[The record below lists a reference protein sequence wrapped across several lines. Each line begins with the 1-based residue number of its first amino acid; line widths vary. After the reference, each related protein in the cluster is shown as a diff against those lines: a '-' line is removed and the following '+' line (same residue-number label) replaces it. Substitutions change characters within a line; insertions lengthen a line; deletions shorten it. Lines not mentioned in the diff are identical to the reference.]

1 MSPAAVVVPILWGG
15 RVYAADHTLDSSVPG
30 RLGAIAISL
39 AWVAVAAI
47 AWGQGSLPARG
58 QGDAPP
64 GAQPLTP
71 STPLGSERQIVAG
84 VEILGVPPQRQ
95 QEVQKHLHSRK
106 DREFDP
112 ETVQGD
118 VRRLHASGLFRE
130 VKTFTRQTDGGIVL
144 IYQVFERPRIRSV
157 KHLGNRGIPEKK
169 LNKEHGLK
177 RGDPLSA
184 FATENGRR
192 VIEELYHRSGFPK
205 ATVSILE
212 GNQPGDQ
219 NVIFVINEGQ
229 LQRISKVEFEGNTIV
244 GDDRLETQIDSRPG
258 YFWYFFRGK
267 VDREKIDHDVQKL
280 TAYYRSLGY
289 FSARIGR
296 ELVFDDSAKWLTI
309 KFIIDEGP
317 RYTVRNVVIDGVT
330 KFRPEP
336 LLGFLKLKRGQKY
349 NQEDMN
355 RDVNLLVDLYGSQ
368 GYVFAD
374 IQPDLR
380 FHLEPG
386 ELDLVYHVKEGDVF
400 HVGNINVH
408 IKGDFPHTRE
418 TVILNRLSL
427 RHGDL
432 IDMRKVKE
440 DERRLMRSQVF
451 ITSLADG
458 EPPRIVVKPPS
469 LDSIRSLAARRSPE
483 MTVRAQ
489 NPEEAA
495 PPAAAAHSSLPP
507 AAEPSIYAQ
516 FDTEP
521 PPPARMLPATLTMP
535 PR

>member
-1 MSPAAVVVPILWGG
+1 MPLTTRIVRRSPVGQ
-15 RVYAADHTLDSSVPG
+15 PG
-30 RLGAIAISL
+30 FVAIPLTWATI
-39 AWVAVAAI
+39 AAI
-47 AWGQGSLPARG
+47 VWSQVALPAPA
-58 QGDAPP
+58 QTDAPP

-71 STPLGSERQIVAG
+71 STPLGGQRQIVAA
-84 VEILGVPPQRQ
+84 VEILGVPPERQ

-106 DREFDP
+106 DRDFDP

-118 VRRLHASGLFRE
+118 VRRLHACGLYRE

-144 IYQVFERPRIRSV
+144 IYQLFERPRIRKV
-157 KHLGNRGIPEKK
+157 KHLGNRDISEKK

-177 RGDPLSA
+177 EGDPLSA
-184 FATENGRR
+184 FAVDNARR
-192 VIEELYHRSGFPK
+192 VIEELYHRSGHPK
-205 ATVSILE
+205 ATVTILE
-212 GNQPGDQ
+212 GDQPGDR
-219 NVIFVINEGQ
+219 NVIFVINEGH
-229 LQRISKVEFEGNTIV
+229 LQRISNVEFEGNTIV
-244 GDDRLETQIDSRPG
+244 GDERLKTQIESKPG
-258 YFWYFFRGK
+258 YFWYFIRGK
-267 VDREKIDHDVQKL
+267 VDREKIDQDVQKL
-280 TAYYRSLGY
+280 TAYYRALGY
-289 FSARIGR
+289 FSARVGR
-296 ELVFDDSAKWLTI
+296 ELIFDGDAKWLTI

-336 LLGFLKLKRGQKY
+336 LLTFLKLKRGQKF
-349 NQEDMN
+349 NQSDMN

-380 FHLEPG
+380 FHLDPG
-386 ELDLVYHVKEGDVF
+386 ELDLVYHVKEGNIF

-427 RHGDL
+427 RHGDT

-440 DERRLMRSQVF
+440 DEIRLKRSQVF
-451 ITSLADG
+451 ITSVTEG
-458 EPPRIVVKPPS
+458 EPPRIRVNPPS
-469 LDSIRSLAARRSPE
+469 LDSVRPLAQRRNAE

-489 NPEEAA
+489 NPDETP
-495 PPAAAAHSSLPP
+495 PPAASVPSQLPP
-507 AAEPSIYAQ
+507 AAEPSIYDHFA
-516 FDTEP
+516 TEP
-521 PPPARMLPATLTMP
+521 PLPT